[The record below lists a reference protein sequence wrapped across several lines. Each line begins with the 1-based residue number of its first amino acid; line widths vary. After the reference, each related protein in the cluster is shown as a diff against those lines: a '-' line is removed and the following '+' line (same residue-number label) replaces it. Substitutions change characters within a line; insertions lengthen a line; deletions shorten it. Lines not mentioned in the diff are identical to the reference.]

1 MVDEKR
7 MKIALLTNGIFPFV
21 IGGIQKHSYA
31 LAKNFAKHDVNVDV
45 YHFKSLENNQVNLN
59 LYFTELELS
68 KINFIE
74 IRFPKL
80 NFFKGHYIYSS
91 YYYSKA
97 LYKNVIGKDY
107 DVIYAQ
113 GFTSWYFFKRPLLDF
128 RIITNLHGLEMF
140 QDPINFTYKLEQLLL
155 KIPAKKIILNSKTNI
170 SLGGKL
176 TSILY
181 DNGAPKNSVI
191 ELPNAVDES
200 WIVDKSVIAEQHN
213 ISNNRIKLL
222 FVGRYERRK
231 GIEEFLE
238 IIKNTIDSLNYEIV
252 FIGGIPENKQVE
264 HPRVNFK
271 GLIADM
277 EVLKKEFLKTDILV
291 CPSYAE
297 GMPTVILEA
306 MASGCAIIATDVG
319 AINTMVDHQNGW
331 LIEGDIKKGLDEA
344 IHDAL
349 HLDREELLH
358 KKMVSIDRVANKF
371 TWDYVIKQT
380 IDALTNIKI

>member
-1 MVDEKR
+1 MLVGKNMR
-7 MKIALLTNGIFPFV
+7 IALLTNGVFPFV

-45 YHFKSLENNQVNLN
+45 YHFKSVENDQVNLN

-91 YYYSKA
+91 YFYSKA
-97 LYKNVIGKDY
+97 LYENLFGKDY

-113 GFTSWYFFKRPLLDF
+113 GFTSWYFLKQPTHNLRL
-128 RIITNLHGLEMF
+128 ITNLHGLEMF
-140 QDPINFTYKLEQLLL
+140 QDPINFNNRLEQLLL

-191 ELPNAVDES
+191 E
-200 WIVDKSVIAEQHN
+200 
-213 ISNNRIKLL
+213 
-222 FVGRYERRK
+222 
-231 GIEEFLE
+231 
-238 IIKNTIDSLNYEIV
+238 
-252 FIGGIPENKQVE
+252 

-277 EVLKKEFLKTDILV
+277 EVLKKEFLKADILV

-371 TWDYVIKQT
+371 TWDHVIKQT
-380 IDALTNIKI
+380 INTIRHIKI